1 MFKSQK
7 AHLETFFVVIFFP
20 LHISYSSSLFFN
32 VKTYFSQGKRRYIQN
47 RFLDRFMYSRKKEA
61 FLVRG
66 TPCLKYIHRKKIK
79 RRRSCFRVLSTDG
92 AMVHVISHRD

>member
-1 MFKSQK
+1 MLKRIFHKEN
-7 AHLETFFVVIFFP
+7 ADTFRIV
-20 LHISYSSSLFFN
+20 
-32 VKTYFSQGKRRYIQN
+32 
-47 RFLDRFMYSRKKEA
+47 FLIDLCKKESSRKKEA